1 MKKIQIMLLITVL
14 AVGGRVGYAFYERHH
29 DNSRAMNK
37 AQPPP
42 LNPDYYVTP
51 KKLYAYDL
59 KTARQQLAQQPEWVK
74 VGYSITYYPYSAARR
89 HADFSH
95 ESGLLLPLERLEIK
109 DVILDTAP
117 KSSVQRQVMAVFAR
131 ENKTYA
137 FPVGAVQGDDYRFY
151 VNDMLFIEEPHT
163 LYTHWPSDI
172 WGSID
177 KHEVKSGMSE
187 LQADFAIGLGVPEG
201 DNNEVQKTLDYANGG
216 KPLKIT
222 YVNGKATQITSGPAS
237 QQ

>member
-1 MKKIQIMLLITVL
+1 MKKIQIMLLVTVV
-14 AVGGRVGYAFYERHH
+14 AIGGRVGYAFYERHH

-59 KTARQQLAQQPEWVK
+59 KTARQQLTQQPEWVK

-117 KSSVQRQVMAVFAR
+117 KSSGQRQVMAIFSK

-172 WGSID
+172 WDSID

-201 DNNEVQKTLDYANGG
+201 DSSEVQKTLDYANGG

-237 QQ
+237 

>member
-1 MKKIQIMLLITVL
+1 MKRIQIMLLITVL
-14 AVGGRVGYAFYERHH
+14 AVGGRVGYAFYKRHH

-59 KTARQQLAQQPEWVK
+59 KTATQQLTQQPEWVK

-137 FPVGAVQGDDYRFY
+137 FPVGAFQGDDYRFY
-151 VNDMLFIEEPHT
+151 VNDILFIEEPHT
-163 LYTHWPSDI
+163 LYTHWPADI
-172 WGSID
+172 WDSID

>member
-1 MKKIQIMLLITVL
+1 MKKIQIMLLVTVV
-14 AVGGRVGYAFYERHH
+14 AIGGRVGYAFYERHH

-59 KTARQQLAQQPEWVK
+59 KTARQQLTQQPEWVK

-95 ESGLLLPLERLEIK
+95 ESGLLLPLERLDIK

-117 KSSVQRQVMAVFAR
+117 KSSGQRQVMAVFAR

-163 LYTHWPSDI
+163 LYTHWPPDI
-172 WGSID
+172 WDSID

-201 DNNEVQKTLDYANGG
+201 DSDEVQRTLDYANGG